1 MSSFKVNIEVDA
13 LPGWSLKINR
23 KSFESVMPLWGPFI
37 RLRVCVSSNMG
48 TYVCVRLGP
57 GMCVKKSLQIANPLP
72 TCIKYKSRDYRAK
85 SSRENLRRTR
95 THPPECARGVCVC
108 HWQVSHNF
116 HGLHSG
122 KESKKPDNFPR
133 IWQKDV
139 YFIAAFF
146 GLVTFFLF
154 YFLF

>member
-1 MSSFKVNIEVDA
+1 MSSFKVYIEVDA

-37 RLRVCVSSNMG
+37 RLRVCVSSNIG

-108 HWQVSHNF
+108 H
-116 HGLHSG
+116 
-122 KESKKPDNFPR
+122 
-133 IWQKDV
+133 
-139 YFIAAFF
+139 
-146 GLVTFFLF
+146 
-154 YFLF
+154 